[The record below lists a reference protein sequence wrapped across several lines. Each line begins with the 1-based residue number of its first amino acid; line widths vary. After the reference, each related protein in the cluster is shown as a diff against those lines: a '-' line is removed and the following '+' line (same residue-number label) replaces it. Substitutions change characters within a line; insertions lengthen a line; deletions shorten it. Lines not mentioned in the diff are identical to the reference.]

1 MKKCFK
7 CGNTK
12 PITEFY
18 RHNGMSD
25 GHLNKCKLC
34 ARLDVR
40 KNRRENIEHYEAYE
54 HSRVR
59 EWGTR
64 TQYRKRNPEKY
75 KAQTAVGNAIRD
87 GKLMKG
93 LCEVCGSSNVQAHH
107 DDYNKPLDVIWLCAK
122 HHVWIH
128 G

>member
-18 RHNGMSD
+18 RHSEMSD

-40 KNRRENIEHYEAYE
+40 KNRRENIKHYEEYE
-54 HSRVR
+54 RSRIR

-64 TQYRKRNPEKY
+64 AQYRKRNPEKY

-87 GKLMKG
+87 GKLIKG
-93 LCEVCGSSNVQAHH
+93 LCEICGASNVQAHH
-107 DDYNKPLDVIWLCAK
+107 DDYNEPLDVIWLCAK